1 MLVEAAEEA
10 AEAVMAEASSKV
22 EQERARTA
30 AAEHE
35 LTKVRQQLANLQQQQ
50 QPAQPAASSAVDATA
65 AIPSPAGSNN
75 PKRRTRKTSVSKA
88 AKDGHAA

>member
-10 AEAVMAEASSKV
+10 AEAAMAEASSKV
-22 EQERARTA
+22 EHERARTA

-35 LTKVRQQLANLQQQQ
+35 LTQVKQQLANLQQQQ
-50 QPAQPAASSAVDATA
+50 QPAASSTAGDAIA
-65 AIPSPAGSNN
+65 AISSAGGPNN
-75 PKRRTRKTSVSKA
+75 PKRRTRKTSASKA